1 MSTSKKIG
9 WESWNAKIEE
19 ILREE
24 KPQPEEENEEFG
36 MMDTDPEGLL
46 KEYFVPVKQKVVYT
60 PYGPYPAESS
70 LKPSDRWD
78 CWMCY
83 TNFDLTNE
91 IIEVLED
98 VNGIEALK
106 PLGRYTFFVGIAK
119 MFNTSEVRKEIED
132 TICNYTVSE
141 VLDDAEIMLAVDLVK
156 EQLDTNR
163 YWSIFVSP
171 QGEIDYIVSDDMNK
185 QYLDELSELE
195 ALKQKIGGVI
205 LRSTNG

>member
-9 WESWNAKIEE
+9 WESWNAKVEE
-19 ILREE
+19 ILRED
-24 KPQPEEENEEFG
+24 KSQEEEESEEFG

-91 IIEVLED
+91 IIEVL
-98 VNGIEALK
+98 
-106 PLGRYTFFVGIAK
+106 
-119 MFNTSEVRKEIED
+119 
-132 TICNYTVSE
+132 
-141 VLDDAEIMLAVDLVK
+141 
-156 EQLDTNR
+156 
-163 YWSIFVSP
+163 
-171 QGEIDYIVSDDMNK
+171 
-185 QYLDELSELE
+185 
-195 ALKQKIGGVI
+195 
-205 LRSTNG
+205 